1 MLLQQLRDTKFI
13 SNTEPQR
20 LIIIIIIISSLQKCI
35 SDKDKKNFF
44 FG

>member
-20 LIIIIIIISSLQKCI
+20 LIIIIIISSLQKCI